1 MKKSAKPVISKILFL
16 LMLITTVVLGN
27 VGLRFKYEELT
38 RSKVELG
45 KTIKDER
52 TKKVNLIAEYQEYSS
67 ENNIVSR
74 AENKLSMIRRIQPK
88 ISISVNK
95 NLINKMNEFLET
107 KYE

>member
-16 LMLITTVVLGN
+16 LMVITTVVLGN

-38 RSKVELG
+38 RRKMELG

-52 TKKVNLIAEYQEYSS
+52 TKKVNLIAGYQEYSS
-67 ENNIVSR
+67 ENRIIEL
-74 AENKLSMIRRIQPK
+74 AENKLGMIRRFQPK
-88 ISISVNK
+88 ISIGVNK
-95 NLINKMNEFLET
+95 NLINKVNEILEA